1 MRGRMPISLMAMLL
15 GAVETGGGVQEL
27 VYLGVLNSQTE
38 AMIVGSLGTVGG
50 ALLLAAGIALLLD
63 SPRTRLL
70 VEASAYVSVPVF
82 LFIGVIKHYAAWP
95 ITIVG
100 MIYPVLM
107 LVYCRLAGRREGA
120 AAKM

>member
-1 MRGRMPISLMAMLL
+1 MRGRMPVSLLAMLI

-38 AMIVGSLGTVGG
+38 PMIVGALGTVGG
-50 ALLLAAGIALLLD
+50 ALLLAAGIALLID
-63 SPRTRLL
+63 SRRALVL
-70 VEASAYVSVPVF
+70 VEASVYVSLLVF

-95 ITIVG
+95 ITVVG
-100 MIYPVLM
+100 MVYPVLM
-107 LVYCRLAGRREGA
+107 LVYCRLAGTRE